1 MSMPTARNLRKVT
14 LLLPEDLIDRAIA
27 ASGTGLTPTI
37 RKGLESV
44 IASKAMGDV
53 RALRGKVKL
62 SIDVDEL
69 RRDRD

>member
-1 MSMPTARNLRKVT
+1 MPTATLRKVT
-14 LLLPEDLIDRAIA
+14 LLLPEELIDRAIA

-37 RKGLESV
+37 RKGLETV
-44 IASKAMGDV
+44 IASKAIADV
-53 RALRGKVKL
+53 HALRGKVRI

>member
-1 MSMPTARNLRKVT
+1 MPTTKNVRKVT

-27 ASGTGLTPTI
+27 ASGAGLTPTI
-37 RKGLESV
+37 RKGLEYV
-44 IASKAMGDV
+44 IASKAMADV

-69 RRDRD
+69 RHDRD